1 MTALPVPEH
10 LPLKAVQKVLPH
22 FSLPA
27 PVLQD
32 LPDILS
38 DTLLPLL
45 SEELFLLFLRRKNLR
60 LTAGDVELTNVLN
73 FGLFRHDSIPFPAIC
88 LL

>member
-45 SEELFLLFLRRKNLR
+45 SEELFLLFLRM
-60 LTAGDVELTNVLN
+60 AECSDA
-73 FGLFRHDSIPFPAIC
+73 AIHQIYIC
-88 LL
+88 IVHFFYDIHLCFIMSGF